1 MNRPVL
7 VTGAYGFIGRHV
19 ARALAAE
26 GQTVIGLGHG
36 AWSREQWREWGIAE
50 WHAADLT
57 LDNLVTHAGL
67 PGAVIHCAGSGS
79 VGFSA
84 THPHQD
90 YQRTVET
97 TAAVLEFVRL
107 YAKDAAV
114 VYPSSVAVYGH
125 VGRQPIAETQ
135 ALNPVSPY
143 GVHKQI
149 AEQLCATSARHFG
162 IKAAIVRLF
171 SVYGPRLRK
180 QLLWDVCSRL
190 AQGKT
195 ELVLGGT
202 GDEIRDWTDVRD
214 VVRLLTKVG
223 ELPKAETFRVIN
235 GGSGRGTSV
244 AVIANLLV
252 SHFDRD
258 ITVRF
263 SGAVRAGD
271 PFSLLA
277 EDARLR
283 EMPFDWRV
291 PIDQGLADY
300 VRWFKDQSR

>member
-36 AWSREQWREWGIAE
+36 VWSREQWRQWGIAE
-50 WHAADLT
+50 WHAADVT
-57 LDNLVTHAGL
+57 LDNLVTHGGL
-67 PGAVIHCAGSGS
+67 PGAVIHCAGSGT

-107 YAKDAAV
+107 YAKEAAV

-135 ALNPVSPY
+135 PPNPVSPY

-149 AEQLCATSARHFG
+149 AEQMCAAYARYFG

-171 SVYGPRLRK
+171 SVYGNGLRK
-180 QLLWDVCSRL
+180 QLLWDACSKLRRGESEFFGTGAELRDWLHAADAADLL
-190 AQGKT
+190 ALARRYAST
-195 ELVLGGT
+195 ECPVVNGGT
-202 GDEIRDWTDVRD
+202 GI
-214 VVRLLTKVG
+214 
-223 ELPKAETFRVIN
+223 
-235 GGSGRGTSV
+235 SV
-244 AVIANLLV
+244 AVAEVVQEVVDAMHAGIPATFTGQTREV
-252 SHFDRD
+252 DPPSYVAD
-258 ITVRF
+258 VRRA
-263 SGAVRAGD
+263 AVWGWKARKPWREGVREYVEWFAAG
-271 PFSLLA
+271 
-277 EDARLR
+277 EN
-283 EMPFDWRV
+283 
-291 PIDQGLADY
+291 
-300 VRWFKDQSR
+300 